1 MKTVLK
7 VGGVMVLLIIAAL
20 VLLSVSLNSIIKT
33 GVETL
38 GPQITGTPV
47 TLEQADLS
55 LLSGQGE
62 LQGLLVPNPQGFQ
75 TQYAFEL
82 GRVYVNTDIE
92 SVLSDKLMIKEII
105 IEAPEIT
112 FEGTLSGS
120 NITKIQEN
128 VEKFSASVGG
138 KDDDDD
144 DEESQEEQESA
155 EKKVQIDHFIL
166 KNAQVHIST
175 PILQGQDVSI
185 PLPEIHLR
193 DIGKQ
198 SNGATLQEVSS
209 LVFSAIEKAIV
220 QAVSNSG
227 KLVEHGLKKIEEHLG
242 EAAKEGAS
250 KVLEGVKGIFG
261 D

>member
-1 MKTVLK
+1 MKSILK
-7 VGGVMVLLIIAAL
+7 VGGIVVLLIVAAL
-20 VLLSVSLNSIIKT
+20 VLLSLSLNSIIKT

-47 TLEQADLS
+47 TLEQANLS

-75 TQYAFEL
+75 TEYAFEL
-82 GRVYVNTDIE
+82 GRVYVNAEIE
-92 SVLSDKLMIKEII
+92 SVVSDKIMIKEII

-144 DEESQEEQESA
+144 EEYEEEHESA

-166 KNAQVHIST
+166 KNAQVNISS
-175 PILQGQDVSI
+175 PLLQGQEVAI

-193 DIGKQ
+193 DIGKK
-198 SNGATLQEVSS
+198 SDGATLQEVSS

-220 QAVSNSG
+220 QAVSKSG

-242 EAAKEGAS
+242 GAAKEGAS

>member
-1 MKTVLK
+1 MKSILK
-7 VGGVMVLLIIAAL
+7 VGGIMVLLIVAAL
-20 VLLSVSLNSIIKT
+20 VLLSLSLNSIIKT

-47 TLEQADLS
+47 TLDQADLS
-55 LLSGQGE
+55 VLSGQGE
-62 LQGLLVPNPQGFQ
+62 LQGLLVPNPPGFQ
-75 TQYAFEL
+75 TKYAFEL
-82 GRVYVNTDIE
+82 GRVFVNADIE
-92 SVLSDKLMIKEII
+92 SVVSDTIMIKEII

-128 VEKFSASVGG
+128 VDKFSASVGG

-144 DEESQEEQESA
+144 EKYEEEESA

-166 KNAQVHIST
+166 KNAQVNIST
-175 PILQGQDVSI
+175 PILQGQDVAI

-198 SNGATLQEVSS
+198 SGGATLKEVSS
-209 LVFSAIEKAIV
+209 LIFSAIDKAIV
-220 QAVSNSG
+220 QAVSKSG

-242 EAAKEGAS
+242 GAAKEGAS
-250 KVLEGVKGIFG
+250 KVLKGVKGIFG

>member
-1 MKTVLK
+1 MKSILK
-7 VGGVMVLLIIAAL
+7 IGGILVILIVAAL

-47 TLEQADLS
+47 TLDQADLS

-62 LQGLLVPNPQGFQ
+62 LQGLLVPNPQGYQ
-75 TQYAFEL
+75 TAYAFEL
-82 GRVYVNTDIE
+82 GRVYVNAE
-92 SVLSDKLMIKEII
+92 MGSVLSDTILIKEIV

-112 FEGTLSGS
+112 FEGDLSGS

-128 VEKFSASVGG
+128 VEKFSSSVGG
-138 KDDDDD
+138 KDKGD
-144 DEESQEEQESA
+144 DEEYEKEDSA

-166 KNAQVHIST
+166 KNAQVNIST
-175 PILQGQDVSI
+175 PILQGQDVAI

-193 DIGKQ
+193 DIGKK
-198 SNGATLQEVSS
+198 SGGATLQEVSA
-209 LVFSAIEKAIV
+209 LIFSAIDKAII
-220 QAVSNSG
+220 QAVSKSG

-242 EAAKEGAS
+242 GAAKEGAS
-250 KVLEGVKGIFG
+250 KILEGVKGILG

>member
-1 MKTVLK
+1 MKLILK
-7 VGGVMVLLIIAAL
+7 VGGIVVFLIVAAL
-20 VLLSVSLNSIIKT
+20 VLLSLSLNSIIKT

-47 TLEQADLS
+47 TLEQANLS

-75 TQYAFEL
+75 TKYAFEL
-82 GRVYVNTDIE
+82 GRVYVNADIE
-92 SVLSDKLMIKEII
+92 SVVSDTIMIQEIV

-144 DEESQEEQESA
+144 DESGEEHESD

-175 PILQGQDVSI
+175 PILQGQDVAI

-198 SNGATLQEVSS
+198 SGGATLKEVSS
-209 LVFSAIEKAIV
+209 LIFSAIDKAIV
-220 QAVSNSG
+220 QAVSKSG

-242 EAAKEGAS
+242 GAAKEGAS